1 LAAPQASGQQE
12 LLAICR
18 SSDAAKRL
26 PWDMLKAGQDGSWG
40 RGRAVV
46 RKVDN
51 RCLWHTKD
59 TVPICALEEGSH
71 YRELWEGFMQ

>member
-1 LAAPQASGQQE
+1 
-12 LLAICR
+12 
-18 SSDAAKRL
+18 
-26 PWDMLKAGQDGSWG
+26 MLKAGQDGSWG